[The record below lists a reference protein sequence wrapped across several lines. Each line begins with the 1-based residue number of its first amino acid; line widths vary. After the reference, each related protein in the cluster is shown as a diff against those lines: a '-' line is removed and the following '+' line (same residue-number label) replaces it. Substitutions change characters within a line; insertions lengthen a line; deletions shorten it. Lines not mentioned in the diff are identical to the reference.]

1 MVKMM
6 SLNSL
11 LWYKRKLWLWLLTI
25 RWGWVY
31 SFIEGEDHSGI
42 KVEIRK
48 ESKSEKELPPS
59 GGELDQHD
67 ICKSDRSNEGA

>member
-1 MVKMM
+1 MYF
-6 SLNSL
+6 L
-11 LWYKRKLWLWLLTI
+11 
-25 RWGWVY
+25 
-31 SFIEGEDHSGI
+31 IEGEDHSGI

-59 GGELDQHD
+59 GDELDEHD

>member
-11 LWYKRKLWLWLLTI
+11 LWLLTI

-59 GGELDQHD
+59 GGELDEHD